1 LNATSTNNSH
11 YYIFKHLGIKPLK
24 LIILCEDSSVRLSA
38 ARIVTFFGVDAVKL
52 WRLITAANE
61 DTEVY
66 VGRA

>member
-1 LNATSTNNSH
+1 MPLQQTILIMST
-11 YYIFKHLGIKPLK
+11 YLGIKPLK
-24 LIILCEDSSVRLSA
+24 LIIFCEDSSVRLSA
-38 ARIVTFFGVDAVKL
+38 ARVVTLFSVNAVKL